1 MQKQARLNTKNTK
14 NHEGSRRSKGNE
26 VRQGGCSSMIVVIS
40 KQYDVAILAD
50 RQDRRT
56 PKENPRLDDG
66 SAVRPKLE
74 GATTT
79 LREPS

>member
-1 MQKQARLNTKNTK
+1 
-14 NHEGSRRSKGNE
+14 
-26 VRQGGCSSMIVVIS
+26 MIVVIS

-66 SAVRPKLE
+66 SASNRSGRP
-74 GATTT
+74 
-79 LREPS
+79 LRVPQGQAETRGCHNHSP